1 MKTLVVDAVAPE
13 GLAYLREHGF
23 EIDQLMKPALPL
35 LYERVGDYEA
45 LVTRSGTAITPELHD
60 ALQAQCDRVRSTGR
74 MNRVAE
80 IEITATVTEAWQ
92 ESGRDYVTAYIAGSI
107 VDYTVDEA
115 SDRLVAGSKTVPRGV
130 EEFWT
135 FTRPAGLNFW
145 MLSAIQTS

>member
-1 MKTLVVDAVAPE
+1 
-13 GLAYLREHGF
+13 
-23 EIDQLMKPALPL
+23 
-35 LYERVGDYEA
+35 
-45 LVTRSGTAITPELHD
+45 
-60 ALQAQCDRVRSTGR
+60 

-107 VDYTVDEA
+107 VDYAVDEV
-115 SDRLVAGSKTVPRGV
+115 SNRIVSGSKVVPRGV

-145 MLSAIQTS
+145 MLSAIQTA